1 MENILR
7 HLDPQNIL
15 RDLGSTDFL
24 SLLGDES
31 DLSGGPED
39 LPTDEDEE
47 VLLEHELAEAEGVL
61 PTPDTTDE
69 GGDEASGD
77 ATAVGSLFS
86 TQVDHNSTESSGGN
100 GIPDFRLINEALH
113 SAAKDTSKEERD
125 LDLPSSSRIG
135 KRAISATSMDEEEEK
150 AGRLEQT
157 TSRKLLRTHYSL
169 RDHPGVT
176 ITRIYKSRTLEKT
189 GLGSEVTENE
199 NSSGTRS
206 TSVNERNLRMRTRD
220 QRQFMTID
228 EEALNGSASPQPHV
242 PLLESQDQ
250 RELVLL
256 KHQLNEVVER
266 MMQLKNGLLAKYG
279 VCSAAYQIKIETR
292 TRTARFARKRQT
304 LD

>member
-1 MENILR
+1 M
-7 HLDPQNIL
+7 DPQNIL

-86 TQVDHNSTESSGGN
+86 TQVDHNSTESSGGD

-113 SAAKDTSKEERD
+113 SAAEDTRKEERD

-135 KRAISATSMDEEEEK
+135 KRAISATSMDEEEER
-150 AGRLEQT
+150 AGRLEQI

-176 ITRIYKSRTLEKT
+176 ITRIYKSRALEKT
-189 GLGSEVTENE
+189 GLGSEFTENE
-199 NSSGTRS
+199 NSSGTRF
-206 TSVNERNLRMRTRD
+206 TSERNLRKRTRD
-220 QRQFMTID
+220 QRQLMTID
-228 EEALNGSASPQPHV
+228 EEALYRSASPQPHV
-242 PLLESQDQ
+242 PLIESQDQ

>member
-1 MENILR
+1 M
-7 HLDPQNIL
+7 DPQNIL
-15 RDLGSTDFL
+15 RDLGNTDFL

-86 TQVDHNSTESSGGN
+86 TQVDHNSTESSGGD

-113 SAAKDTSKEERD
+113 SAAEDTRKEERD

-150 AGRLEQT
+150 AGRLEQI

-176 ITRIYKSRTLEKT
+176 ITRIYKSRALEKT
-189 GLGSEVTENE
+189 GLGSEFTENE
-199 NSSGTRS
+199 NSSGTRF
-206 TSVNERNLRMRTRD
+206 TSERNLRKRTRD
-220 QRQFMTID
+220 QRQLMTID

>member
-15 RDLGSTDFL
+15 RDLGNTDFL

-86 TQVDHNSTESSGGN
+86 TQVDHNSTESSGGD

-113 SAAKDTSKEERD
+113 SAAEDTRKEERD

-150 AGRLEQT
+150 AGRLEQI

-176 ITRIYKSRTLEKT
+176 ITRIYKSRALEKT
-189 GLGSEVTENE
+189 GLGSEFTENE

-206 TSVNERNLRMRTRD
+206 TSERNLRKRTRD
-220 QRQFMTID
+220 QRQLMTID

>member
-15 RDLGSTDFL
+15 RDLGNTDFL

-77 ATAVGSLFS
+77 ETAVGSLFS
-86 TQVDHNSTESSGGN
+86 TQVDHNSTESSGGD

-113 SAAKDTSKEERD
+113 SAAEDTRKEERD

-176 ITRIYKSRTLEKT
+176 ITRIYKSRALEKT
-189 GLGSEVTENE
+189 GLGSEFTENE
-199 NSSGTRS
+199 NSSGTRF
-206 TSVNERNLRMRTRD
+206 TSERNLRKRTRD
-220 QRQFMTID
+220 QRQLMTID